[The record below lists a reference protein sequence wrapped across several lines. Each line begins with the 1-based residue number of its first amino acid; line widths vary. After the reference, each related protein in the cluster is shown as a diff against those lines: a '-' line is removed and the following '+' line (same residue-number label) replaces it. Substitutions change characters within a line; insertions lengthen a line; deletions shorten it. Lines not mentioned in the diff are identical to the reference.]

1 LLDAPPKLPKGKTTF
16 GATKITARRQPN
28 RSARD
33 TGTCSCRNTE
43 HRTAPAAYCPGSRRS
58 FFSLIF
64 LFQGHGMVVCPC
76 TAPRKRLGFPWRVR
90 FGFGHC
96 RSPFRRCRTDMRFPV
111 IEPRRQQRAMDAA
124 CVSCVE
130 KETNP
135 SGILVSSSL
144 PANRRTAP
152 YIYIYVTRCDQ
163 PLSSF

>member
-1 LLDAPPKLPKGKTTF
+1 MHLQSYQKEKLHLGNQDHSSE
-16 GATKITARRQPN
+16 TAEPI
-28 RSARD
+28 
-33 TGTCSCRNTE
+33 GEGHGHVLMPE
-43 HRTAPAAYCPGSRRS
+43 HRTQDGARRLLPWIEAFI
-58 FFSLIF
+58 FFLIF